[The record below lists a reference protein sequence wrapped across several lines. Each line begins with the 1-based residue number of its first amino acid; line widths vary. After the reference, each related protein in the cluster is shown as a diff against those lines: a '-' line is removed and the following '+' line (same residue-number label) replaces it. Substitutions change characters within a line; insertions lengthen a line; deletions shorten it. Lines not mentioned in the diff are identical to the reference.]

1 MLPPRHAH
9 QTTLQFPPPPSASV
23 AKWAVSH
30 YLRTKMPITK
40 RAVPKARRAAAT
52 GTASRPVNGAADA
65 IADLPTATALKLW
78 VVLARA
84 YLAVSEV
91 SSADIARHDL
101 TPAEF
106 GILEALFHKGPLLLG
121 EVQKKVLVSSGGITF
136 LVDRLAARGLVERK
150 ACPSD
155 RRARYAALT
164 TRGSRL
170 MTAIFPAHA
179 AVLREAM
186 AGLGRAEQVALT
198 NALKTLGKAAA
209 ERMSQ
214 APVFHTVAADVA
226 G

>member
-1 MLPPRHAH
+1 M
-9 QTTLQFPPPPSASV
+9 T
-23 AKWAVSH
+23 
-30 YLRTKMPITK
+30 ITK
-40 RAVPKARRAAAT
+40 RATPKARRAAAT
-52 GTASRPVNGAADA
+52 GTAAEPASGAAAA
-65 IADLPTATALKLW
+65 ITDLPTATALKLW

-106 GILEALFHKGPLLLG
+106 GILEALYHKGPLLLG
-121 EVQKKVLVSSGGITF
+121 DVQKKVLVSSGGITF

-164 TRGSRL
+164 KAGSRL
-170 MTAIFPAHA
+170 MTEIFPAHA
-179 AVLREAM
+179 ATIREAM
-186 AGLGRAEQVALT
+186 AGIGRADQVTLT
-198 NALKTLGKAAA
+198 NALKMLGKAAA
-209 ERMSQ
+209 ERMSR
-214 APVFHTVAADVA
+214 APASRSGSPDVT